1 MLFKIFILK
10 RPQLNTAAFYFVRG
24 KKIRM
29 INITAYIALIVI
41 WSTTPLAIKWSAI
54 DVSFAGAIFWRILL
68 SALLALAAL
77 KIRGEKLFIKPRVW
91 RFYAITAAGI
101 APNFLLVYWSSLWI
115 SSGLISV
122 IFSLT
127 PFLMGIL
134 SYYWLGKNVFTVR
147 RLVALSIAII
157 GLVIIFSDQLLLM
170 GDKGAYG
177 MVAMLLSIICFAIS
191 STWLQ
196 KMGASI
202 PVLQTTAGGLCFSVP
217 PLAICWWIFD
227 GELPFDMSLQSGLS
241 ILYLGIVGSLI
252 GFFLYYFLLHRIT
265 ASVVSTVGMISPVF
279 ALALGSLL
287 AGENLSLRLMA
298 GAAMVLLG
306 VALYHMPSFKKRIL

>member
-1 MLFKIFILK
+1 
-10 RPQLNTAAFYFVRG
+10 
-24 KKIRM
+24 M
-29 INITAYIALIVI
+29 INISAYITLIFI

-54 DVSFAGAIFWRILL
+54 EVSFAGAIFWRILL
-68 SALLALAAL
+68 SAILALVIL
-77 KIRGEKLFIKPRVW
+77 KCRNEKLFIKPGVW
-91 RFYAITAAGI
+91 RFYCITAAGI

-134 SYYWLGKNVFTVR
+134 SYYWLGKNVFTAR
-147 RLVALSIAII
+147 RIMALCIAII
-157 GLVIIFSDQLLLM
+157 GLVVIFSDQLLLM

-177 MVAMLLSIICFAIS
+177 ILAMLLSILSFAIS

-196 KMGASI
+196 KMGTSI
-202 PVLQTTAGGLCFSVP
+202 PVLQTTTGGLCFSVP
-217 PLAICWWIFD
+217 PLALCWWIFD
-227 GELPFDMSLQSGLS
+227 GQLPLNMGLQGSLS
-241 ILYLGIVGSLI
+241 ILYLSIAGSLI

-265 ASVVSTVGMISPVF
+265 ATVVSTVGMISPVF
-279 ALALGSLL
+279 ALAIGGLL
-287 AGENLSLRLMA
+287 AGETLSIRLLT

-306 VALYHMPSFKKRIL
+306 VALYHMPAFKKRTL

>member
-1 MLFKIFILK
+1 
-10 RPQLNTAAFYFVRG
+10 
-24 KKIRM
+24 M
-29 INITAYIALIVI
+29 INVFAYLALIAI
-41 WSTTPLAIKWSAI
+41 WSTTPLAIKWSAA
-54 DVSFAGAIFWRILL
+54 DLSFAGAIFWRILL
-68 SALLALAAL
+68 SAILALAIL
-77 KIRGEKLFIKPRVW
+77 KSRGETLFIKPGVW

-147 RLVALSIAII
+147 RVLALCIAVI
-157 GLVIIFSDQLLLM
+157 GLSIIFSDQLLVM
-170 GDKGAYG
+170 GDQGAYG
-177 MVAMLLSIICFAIS
+177 IIAMLLSIICFAIS

-202 PVLQTTAGGLCFSVP
+202 PVLQTTTGGLCFSVP
-217 PLAICWWIFD
+217 PLAVCWWFLD
-227 GELPFDMSLQSGLS
+227 GELPFHMSYQGGLS
-241 ILYLGIVGSLI
+241 IIYLAVVGSLL

-265 ASVVSTVGMISPVF
+265 ATVVTTVGMISPVF
-279 ALALGSLL
+279 ALSLGSLV
-287 AGENLSLRLMA
+287 AGEELSLRLIV
-298 GAAMVLLG
+298 GAAMVLFG
-306 VALYHMPSFKKRIL
+306 VALYHMQSMRRQKAVSV